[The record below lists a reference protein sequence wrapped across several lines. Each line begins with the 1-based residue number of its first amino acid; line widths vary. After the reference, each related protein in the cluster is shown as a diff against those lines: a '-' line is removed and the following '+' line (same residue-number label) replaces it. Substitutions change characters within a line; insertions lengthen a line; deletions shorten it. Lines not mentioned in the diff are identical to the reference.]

1 MLSRLSFKD
10 VLTVFFGLNFNVE
23 KRANVH
29 NFKKTTFA
37 QIIKMNPKHL
47 PQSILKNL
55 GIENLNEMQEVAQD
69 AILHDNNILLL
80 SPTGSGKTLA
90 FLLPVLELLNPEFLS
105 VQCLIL
111 VPSRELGLQIEQ
123 VWKKMGTDYK
133 INVCYGGHSIDTEI
147 KNLSNPPAVLIGTPG
162 RIADHIER
170 GTFRLDKIQTMVLD
184 EFDKSLQLGF
194 HEQMSF
200 IIGKL
205 PKLNKRVLVSATSD
219 IEIPKYTRVI
229 NPTILDFIPEE
240 DEAASNLSMKMVVS
254 KDKDKLTSL
263 FNLICSLK
271 SEAAIVFCNHRD
283 AAERISDTL
292 NEKGIYATYYHGGMD
307 QDERERALIQFRNG
321 SMSYLIT
328 TDLAARGLDIPEMN
342 HVIHYHLPSKADEFT
357 HRNGRTARMLASG
370 TAYIVVNDSEK
381 KMDYIDYSIPV
392 LNVEAPKSLPKPPQ
406 YQTIYISGGKKNK
419 LNKIDIVGFF
429 SQKGKLEKGDLGL
442 IEVKDFI
449 SFAAVKFNK
458 VKDLLHV
465 IKDEKMKGKK
475 FKIEVARKVIKKVE
489 E

>member
-1 MLSRLSFKD
+1 MYK
-10 VLTVFFGLNFNVE
+10 
-23 KRANVH
+23 
-29 NFKKTTFA
+29 
-37 QIIKMNPKHL
+37 NPHSNNL
-47 PQSILKNL
+47 LLNL
-55 GIENLNEMQEVAQD
+55 GIESLNEMQEMAQD
-69 AILHDNNILLL
+69 AILNDANVLLL

-90 FLLPVLELLNPEFLS
+90 FLLPIFKMLQPEINT

-133 INVCYGGHSIDTEI
+133 VNVCYGGHSIDTEI

-162 RIADHIER
+162 RIADHIDRE
-170 GTFRLDKIQTMVLD
+170 TFKLDTIETLILD

-200 IIGKL
+200 IISRL
-205 PKLNKRVLVSATSD
+205 SKLNKRVLVSATSD
-219 IEIPKYTRVI
+219 IEIPKYTRVV
-229 NPTILDFIPEE
+229 NPTVLDFIPTEE
-240 DEAASNLSMKMVVS
+240 ENSNLELKMVVS
-254 KDKDKLTSL
+254 KEKDKINSL

-271 SEAAIVFCNHRD
+271 SEAAIIFCNHRD

-321 SMSYLIT
+321 SVSYLIT
-328 TDLAARGLDIPEMN
+328 TDLAARGLDIPEMK
-342 HVIHYHLPSKADEFT
+342 HVIHYHLPLKEDEFT

-370 TAYIVVNDSEK
+370 TAYIVAHESEK
-381 KMDYIDYSIPV
+381 KMDYLDYGMAV
-392 LNVEAPKSLPKPPQ
+392 LNVENATTLPKPPQ
-406 YQTIYISGGKKNK
+406 FQTIYISGGKKNK

-449 SFAAVKFNK
+449 SFAAVKSKK
-458 VKDLLHV
+458 VKELLGN
-465 IKDEKMKGKK
+465 IRDEKMKGKK
-475 FKIEVARKVIKKVE
+475 FKIEVARKVVKKE

>member
-1 MLSRLSFKD
+1 
-10 VLTVFFGLNFNVE
+10 
-23 KRANVH
+23 
-29 NFKKTTFA
+29 
-37 QIIKMNPKHL
+37 MNNNPH
-47 PQSILKNL
+47 SNNILLNL
-55 GIENLNEMQEVAQD
+55 GIESLNEMQEVAQD
-69 AILHDNNILLL
+69 AILNDNNVLLL

-90 FLLPVLELLNPEFLS
+90 FLLPIFEMLQENITS

-111 VPSRELGLQIEQ
+111 VPSRELALQIEQ
-123 VWKKMGTDYK
+123 VWKKMGTSYK
-133 INVCYGGHSIDTEI
+133 VNVCYGGHSIDTEI

-162 RIADHIER
+162 RIADHIDR
-170 GTFRLDKIQTMVLD
+170 GTFSVDATQTLILD

-200 IIGKL
+200 IINRL

-229 NPTILDFIPEE
+229 NPTVLDFIPSEE
-240 DEAASNLSMKMVVS
+240 EKTNLLFQLVVS
-254 KDKDKLTSL
+254 KDKDKIGSL

-271 SEAAIVFCNHRD
+271 SESAIIFCNHRD

-321 SMSYLIT
+321 SVSYLIT
-328 TDLAARGLDIPEMN
+328 TDLAARGLDIPEMK
-342 HVIHYHLPSKADEFT
+342 HVIHYHLPSKEDEFT
-357 HRNGRTARMLASG
+357 HRNGRTARMLATG
-370 TAYIVVNDSEK
+370 TAYLVIHESEK
-381 KMDYIDYSIPV
+381 KLEYIDYKMPV
-392 LNVEAPKSLPKPPQ
+392 LEVENSTSLPKAPEF
-406 YQTIYISGGKKNK
+406 QTIYISGGKKTK

-449 SFAAVKFNK
+449 SFAAVKSKK
-458 VKDLLHV
+458 VKDLLNN
-465 IKDEKMKGKK
+465 IRDEKMKGKK
-475 FKIEVARKVIKKVE
+475 FKIEVARKVLKKE
-489 E
+489 ED

>member
-1 MLSRLSFKD
+1 M
-10 VLTVFFGLNFNVE
+10 N
-23 KRANVH
+23 
-29 NFKKTTFA
+29 KKHHS
-37 QIIKMNPKHL
+37 NN
-47 PQSILKNL
+47 ILLNL
-55 GIENLNEMQEVAQD
+55 GIKSLNEMQVVA
-69 AILHDNNILLL
+69 HDTIIDDSNVLLL

-90 FLLPVLELLNPEFLS
+90 FLLPILEMLQPEIQS

-133 INVCYGGHSIDTEI
+133 VNVCYGGHSIDTEI

-162 RIADHIER
+162 RIADHIDR
-170 GTFRLDKIQTMVLD
+170 CSFRVDKIQTLILD

-205 PKLNKRVLVSATSD
+205 PKVNKRILVSATSD
-219 IEIPKYTRVI
+219 IEIPRYTRVL

-240 DEAASNLSMKMVVS
+240 DDKINNLDLRMVFS
-254 KDKDKLTSL
+254 KEKDKLGSL

-271 SEAAIVFCNHRD
+271 SQAAIVFCNHRD

-292 NEKGIYATYYHGGMD
+292 NEKGIHCTYYHGGMD
-307 QDERERALIQFRNG
+307 QEERERALIQFRNG
-321 SMSYLIT
+321 SVSYLIT
-328 TDLAARGLDIPEMN
+328 TDLAARGLDIPEMK
-342 HVIHYHLPSKADEFT
+342 HVIHYHLPSKLDEFT

-370 TAYIVVNDSEK
+370 TAYLIVHETEK
-381 KMDYIDYSIPV
+381 KLGYIDYDMKV
-392 LNVEAPKSLPKPPQ
+392 LNVDNVTSLPKPPEF
-406 YQTIYISGGKKNK
+406 QTVYISGGKKNK

-449 SFAAVKFNK
+449 SFAAVKYSK
-458 VKDLLHV
+458 VKDLLHN
-465 IKDEKMKGKK
+465 IRDEKMKGKK
-475 FKIEVARKVIKKVE
+475 FKIEIARNVIKNVE

>member
-1 MLSRLSFKD
+1 M
-10 VLTVFFGLNFNVE
+10 N
-23 KRANVH
+23 
-29 NFKKTTFA
+29 KKHHS
-37 QIIKMNPKHL
+37 NN
-47 PQSILKNL
+47 ILLNL
-55 GIENLNEMQEVAQD
+55 GIENLNEMQEAAQET
-69 AILHDNNILLL
+69 ILNENNVLLL

-90 FLLPVLELLNPEFLS
+90 FLMPILEMLLPEILS

-133 INVCYGGHSIDTEI
+133 VNVCYGGHSIDTEI

-170 GTFRLDKIQTMVLD
+170 GTFRLDKIQTLILD

-205 PKLNKRVLVSATSD
+205 SKVNKRVLVSATSD
-219 IEIPKYTRVI
+219 IEIPKYTRVV
-229 NPTILDFIPEE
+229 NPTVLDFIPESE
-240 DEAASNLSMKMVVS
+240 EESNLSTKLVVS
-254 KDKDKLTSL
+254 KEKDKLNSL
-263 FNLICSLK
+263 FQLICSLQ
-271 SEAAIVFCNHRD
+271 SESAIVFCNHRD

-292 NEKGIYATYYHGGMD
+292 NEKGIYSTYYHGGMD
-307 QDERERALIQFRNG
+307 QEERERALIQFRNG
-321 SMSYLIT
+321 SVSYLIT

-342 HVIHYHLPSKADEFT
+342 HVIHYHLPLKEDEFT
-357 HRNGRTARMLASG
+357 HRNGRTARMTATG
-370 TAYIVVNDSEK
+370 TAYIIAHESEK
-381 KMDYIDYSIPV
+381 KMDYLDYENTAV
-392 LNVEAPKSLPKPPQ
+392 LSVENEKSLPKPPQ
-406 YQTIYISGGKKNK
+406 FQTIYISGGKKNK

-449 SFAAVKFNK
+449 SFAAVKFSK
-458 VKDLLHV
+458 VKDLLHHV
-465 IKDEKMKGKK
+465 KDEKMKGKK
-475 FKIEVARKVIKKVE
+475 YKIQVARNVIKKVE

>member
-1 MLSRLSFKD
+1 
-10 VLTVFFGLNFNVE
+10 
-23 KRANVH
+23 
-29 NFKKTTFA
+29 
-37 QIIKMNPKHL
+37 MNKNPHSNNL
-47 PQSILKNL
+47 LLNL
-55 GIENLNEMQEVAQD
+55 GIESLNEMQEMAQD
-69 AILHDNNILLL
+69 AILNDANVLLL

-90 FLLPVLELLNPEFLS
+90 FLLPIFKMLQPEINT

-133 INVCYGGHSIDTEI
+133 VNVCYGGHSIDTEI

-162 RIADHIER
+162 RIADHIDRE
-170 GTFRLDKIQTMVLD
+170 TFKLDTIETLILD

-200 IIGKL
+200 IISRL
-205 PKLNKRVLVSATSD
+205 TKLNKRVLVSATSD
-219 IEIPKYTRVI
+219 IEIPKYTRVV
-229 NPTILDFIPEE
+229 NPTVLDFIPTEE
-240 DEAASNLSMKMVVS
+240 ENSNLELKMVVS
-254 KDKDKLTSL
+254 KEKDKINSL

-271 SEAAIVFCNHRD
+271 SEAAIIFCNHRD

-321 SMSYLIT
+321 SVSYLIT
-328 TDLAARGLDIPEMN
+328 TDLAARGLDIPEMK
-342 HVIHYHLPSKADEFT
+342 HVIHYHLPLKEDEFT

-370 TAYIVVNDSEK
+370 TAYIVAHESEK
-381 KMDYIDYSIPV
+381 KMDYLDYGMAV
-392 LNVEAPKSLPKPPQ
+392 LNVENATTLPKPPQ
-406 YQTIYISGGKKNK
+406 FQTIYISGGKKNK

-449 SFAAVKFNK
+449 SFAAVKSKK
-458 VKDLLHV
+458 VKELLGN
-465 IKDEKMKGKK
+465 IRDEKMKGKK
-475 FKIEVARKVIKKVE
+475 FKIEVARKVVKKE

>member
-1 MLSRLSFKD
+1 MNKNRNSNNILGNLS
-10 VLTVFFGLNFNVE
+10 
-23 KRANVH
+23 
-29 NFKKTTFA
+29 
-37 QIIKMNPKHL
+37 
-47 PQSILKNL
+47 
-55 GIENLNEMQEVAQD
+55 IENLNEMQVAAQET
-69 AILHDNNILLL
+69 ILNDNNVLLL

-90 FLLPVLELLNPEFLS
+90 FLLPIFEMLQPEILS
-105 VQCLIL
+105 VQTLIL

-133 INVCYGGHSIDTEI
+133 VNVCYGGHSIETEI

-162 RIADHIER
+162 RIADHIDR
-170 GTFRLDKIQTMVLD
+170 GTFRVDKIQTLILD

-200 IIGKL
+200 IIGRL
-205 PKLNKRVLVSATSD
+205 TKLNKRVLVSATSD

-229 NPTILDFIPEE
+229 NPTVLDFIPNVNEE
-240 DEAASNLSMKMVVS
+240 EKSNLSTKLVIS
-254 KDKDKLTSL
+254 KEKDKIGSL

-271 SEAAIVFCNHRD
+271 SESAIIFCNHRD

-292 NEKGIYATYYHGGMD
+292 CEKGIYATYYHGGMD

-321 SMSYLIT
+321 SVSYLIT
-328 TDLAARGLDIPEMN
+328 TDLAARGLDIPEMK
-342 HVIHYHLPSKADEFT
+342 HVIHYHLPLKEDEFT
-357 HRNGRTARMLASG
+357 HRNGRTARMLSSG
-370 TAYIVVNDSEK
+370 TAYIIHNETEK
-381 KMDYIDYSIPV
+381 KLDYIDYGMNVLSIE
-392 LNVEAPKSLPKPPQ
+392 NSTTLPKPPQ
-406 YQTIYISGGKKNK
+406 FQTLYISGGKKNK

-458 VKDLLHV
+458 VQDLLKN
-465 IKDEKMKGKK
+465 IRDEKMKGKK
-475 FKIEVARKVIKKVE
+475 FKIEIARKVVKKIE

>member
-1 MLSRLSFKD
+1 
-10 VLTVFFGLNFNVE
+10 
-23 KRANVH
+23 
-29 NFKKTTFA
+29 
-37 QIIKMNPKHL
+37 MNNNHH
-47 PQSILKNL
+47 SNNILLNL
-55 GIENLNEMQEVAQD
+55 GIESLNEMQEVAQD
-69 AILHDNNILLL
+69 TILNDNNVLLL

-90 FLLPVLELLNPEFLS
+90 FLLPIFEMLQENVTS

-123 VWKKMGTDYK
+123 VWKKMGTSYK
-133 INVCYGGHSIDTEI
+133 VNVCYGGHSIDTEI

-162 RIADHIER
+162 RIADHIDR
-170 GTFRLDKIQTMVLD
+170 GTFNVDAIQTLILD

-200 IIGKL
+200 IINRL
-205 PKLNKRVLVSATSD
+205 PKLNKRILVSATSD

-229 NPTILDFIPEE
+229 NPTVLDFIPSEE
-240 DEAASNLSMKMVVS
+240 EKTNLSMKMVVS
-254 KDKDKLTSL
+254 KDKDKIGSL

-271 SEAAIVFCNHRD
+271 SESAIIFCNHRD

-321 SMSYLIT
+321 SVSYLIT
-328 TDLAARGLDIPEMN
+328 TDLAARGLDIPEIK
-342 HVIHYHLPSKADEFT
+342 HVIHYHLPSKEDEFT

-370 TAYIVVNDSEK
+370 TSYILIHESEK
-381 KMDYIDYSIPV
+381 KLDYIDYKMTV
-392 LNVEAPKSLPKPPQ
+392 LNVENSTSLPKAPEF
-406 YQTIYISGGKKNK
+406 QTIYISGGKKTK

-449 SFAAVKFNK
+449 SFAAVKSKK
-458 VKDLLHV
+458 VNDLLKN
-465 IKDEKMKGKK
+465 IRDEKMKGKK
-475 FKIEVARKVIKKVE
+475 FKIEVARKVIKKE
-489 E
+489 EEK

>member
-1 MLSRLSFKD
+1 
-10 VLTVFFGLNFNVE
+10 
-23 KRANVH
+23 
-29 NFKKTTFA
+29 
-37 QIIKMNPKHL
+37 MNKN
-47 PQSILKNL
+47 SNSNNILDNL
-55 GIENLNEMQEVAQD
+55 GIENLNEMQVAAQET
-69 AILHDNNILLL
+69 ILNDNNVLLL

-90 FLLPVLELLNPEFLS
+90 FLLPIFEMLQPEILS
-105 VQCLIL
+105 VQTLIL

-133 INVCYGGHSIDTEI
+133 VNVCYGGHSIDTEI

-162 RIADHIER
+162 RIADHIDR
-170 GTFRLDKIQTMVLD
+170 GTFRIDKIQTLILD

-205 PKLNKRVLVSATSD
+205 TKLNKRVLVSATSD

-229 NPTILDFIPEE
+229 NPTILDFIPNEE
-240 DEAASNLSMKMVVS
+240 EKSNLSTKLVIS
-254 KDKDKLTSL
+254 KEKDKIGSL

-271 SEAAIVFCNHRD
+271 SESAIIFCNHRD

-292 NEKGIYATYYHGGMD
+292 CEKGIYATYYHGGMD

-321 SMSYLIT
+321 SVSYLIT
-328 TDLAARGLDIPEMN
+328 TDLAARGLDIPEMK
-342 HVIHYHLPSKADEFT
+342 HVIHYHLPLKEDEFT
-357 HRNGRTARMLASG
+357 HRNGRTARMLSSG
-370 TAYIVVNDSEK
+370 TAYIIHNETEK
-381 KMDYIDYSIPV
+381 KLDYIDYGMSVLSIE
-392 LNVEAPKSLPKPPQ
+392 NSTNLPKPPQ
-406 YQTIYISGGKKNK
+406 FQTVYISGGKKNK

-429 SQKGKLEKGDLGL
+429 SQKGKLEKNDLGL

-458 VKDLLHV
+458 VQELLKN
-465 IKDEKMKGKK
+465 IRDEKMKGKK
-475 FKIEVARKVIKKVE
+475 FKIEIARKVVKKIE

>member
-1 MLSRLSFKD
+1 
-10 VLTVFFGLNFNVE
+10 
-23 KRANVH
+23 
-29 NFKKTTFA
+29 
-37 QIIKMNPKHL
+37 MNKNIHSNNL
-47 PQSILKNL
+47 LLNL
-55 GIENLNEMQEVAQD
+55 GIESLNEMQEMAQN
-69 AILHDNNILLL
+69 AILNDANILLL

-90 FLLPVLELLNPEFLS
+90 FLLPIFEMLQPEIAG

-133 INVCYGGHSIDTEI
+133 VNVCYGGHSIDTEI

-162 RIADHIER
+162 RIADHIDR
-170 GTFRLDKIQTMVLD
+170 ATFKTDKIETLILD

-205 PKLNKRVLVSATSD
+205 TKLNKRVLVSATSD
-219 IEIPKYTRVI
+219 IEIPKYTRVV
-229 NPTILDFIPEE
+229 NPTVLDFIQTE
-240 DEAASNLSMKMVVS
+240 DENSNLSLKMVVS
-254 KDKDKLTSL
+254 KEKDKINSL

-271 SEAAIVFCNHRD
+271 SQSAIVFCNHRD
-283 AAERISDTL
+283 AAERISDSL
-292 NEKGIYATYYHGGMD
+292 NEKGIYSTYYHGGMD

-321 SMSYLIT
+321 SVSYLVT
-328 TDLAARGLDIPEMN
+328 TDLAARGLDIPEMK
-342 HVIHYHLPSKADEFT
+342 HVIHYHLPSKEDEFT
-357 HRNGRTARMLASG
+357 HRNGRTARMLSSG
-370 TAYIVVNDSEK
+370 TAYIIAHESEK
-381 KMDYIDYSIPV
+381 KMEYLDYKMTV
-392 LNVEAPKSLPKPPQ
+392 LNVDNAKSLPKPPEF
-406 YQTIYISGGKKNK
+406 QTIYISGGKKNK

-458 VKDLLHV
+458 VTPLLAN
-465 IKDEKMKGKK
+465 IREEKMKGKK
-475 FKIEVARKVIKKVE
+475 FKIEVARKVVKKE

>member
-1 MLSRLSFKD
+1 MIKNTTSNKILS
-10 VLTVFFGLNFNVE
+10 
-23 KRANVH
+23 
-29 NFKKTTFA
+29 
-37 QIIKMNPKHL
+37 
-47 PQSILKNL
+47 NL
-55 GIENLNEMQEVAQD
+55 GIENLNEMQVAAHETIID
-69 AILHDNNILLL
+69 ENNVLLL

-90 FLLPVLELLNPEFLS
+90 FLLPIFEMLQPEILS
-105 VQCLIL
+105 VQTLIL
-111 VPSRELGLQIEQ
+111 VPSRELALQIEL

-133 INVCYGGHSIDTEI
+133 VNVCYGGHSIDTEI

-162 RIADHIER
+162 RIADHIDR
-170 GTFRLDKIQTMVLD
+170 GTFKVDKIQTLILD

-205 PKLNKRVLVSATSD
+205 SKLNKRVLVSATSD

-229 NPTILDFIPEE
+229 NPTILDFIPTEIQNN
-240 DEAASNLSMKMVVS
+240 NLQTRLVISKE
-254 KDKDKLTSL
+254 KDKIGSL
-263 FNLICSLK
+263 FSLICSLK
-271 SEAAIVFCNHRD
+271 SQSAIIFCNHRD

-292 NEKGIYATYYHGGMD
+292 CDKGIYATYYHGGMD

-321 SMSYLIT
+321 SISYLIT

-342 HVIHYHLPSKADEFT
+342 HVIHYHLPSKEDEFT

-370 TAYIVVNDSEK
+370 TAYIIHNETEK
-381 KMDYIDYSIPV
+381 KLDYIDYGMQVLSIE
-392 LNVEAPKSLPKPPQ
+392 NITNLPKPPQ
-406 YQTIYISGGKKNK
+406 YQTVYISGGKKNK

-429 SQKGKLEKGDLGL
+429 SQKGNLEKSDLGL

-458 VKDLLHV
+458 VQDLLKN
-465 IKDEKMKGKK
+465 IRDEKMKGKK
-475 FKIEVARKVIKKVE
+475 FKIEIARKVVKKLE
-489 E
+489 ID

>member
-1 MLSRLSFKD
+1 
-10 VLTVFFGLNFNVE
+10 
-23 KRANVH
+23 
-29 NFKKTTFA
+29 
-37 QIIKMNPKHL
+37 MNNNHHSTNL
-47 PQSILKNL
+47 LLNL
-55 GIENLNEMQEVAQD
+55 GIERLNEMQEAAQE
-69 AILHDNNILLL
+69 AILENNNTLLL

-90 FLLPVLELLNPEFLS
+90 FLLPIFEILQPEILS
-105 VQCLIL
+105 VQCLII

-123 VWKKMGTDYK
+123 VWKKMGTGYK
-133 INVCYGGHSIDTEI
+133 ANVCYGGHSIDTEI

-162 RIADHIER
+162 RLADHIER
-170 GTFRLDKIQTMVLD
+170 ETFRTDKIQTLVLD

-194 HEQMSF
+194 HEEMSY
-200 IIGKL
+200 IIARL

-219 IEIPKYTRVI
+219 IEIPKYTRVV
-229 NPTILDFIPEE
+229 NPEILDFIPKNEE
-240 DEAASNLSMKMVVS
+240 KTNLSMKMVVS
-254 KDKDKLTSL
+254 KEKDKINTL

-271 SEAAIVFCNHRD
+271 SQSAIIFCNHRD

-321 SMSYLIT
+321 SVSFLIT
-328 TDLAARGLDIPEMN
+328 TDLAARGLDIPEMK
-342 HVIHYHLPSKADEFT
+342 HVIHYHLPSKEDEFT

-370 TAYIVVNDSEK
+370 SAYIISHESEK
-381 KMDYIDYSIPV
+381 KLDYIDYGMSV
-392 LNVEAPKSLPKPPQ
+392 LNVENSNSLPKPPEF
-406 YQTIYISGGKKNK
+406 QTIYISGGKKNK

-449 SFAAVKFNK
+449 SFAAVKFGK
-458 VKDLLHV
+458 VKDLLNN
-465 IKDEKMKGKK
+465 IRDEKMKGKK
-475 FKIEVARKVIKKVE
+475 FKIEVARKVVKKE

>member
-1 MLSRLSFKD
+1 
-10 VLTVFFGLNFNVE
+10 
-23 KRANVH
+23 
-29 NFKKTTFA
+29 
-37 QIIKMNPKHL
+37 MNNNHH
-47 PQSILKNL
+47 SNNILLNL

-69 AILHDNNILLL
+69 TILNDNNVLLL

-90 FLLPVLELLNPEFLS
+90 FLLPIFEMLQENITS

-123 VWKKMGTDYK
+123 VWKKMGTNYK
-133 INVCYGGHSIDTEI
+133 VNVCYGGHSIDTEI

-162 RIADHIER
+162 RIADHIDR
-170 GTFRLDKIQTMVLD
+170 GTFSVDAIQTLILD

-200 IIGKL
+200 IINRL
-205 PKLNKRVLVSATSD
+205 PKLNKRILVSATSD

-229 NPTILDFIPEE
+229 NPTVLDFIPSEE
-240 DEAASNLSMKMVVS
+240 EKTNLSMKMVVS
-254 KDKDKLTSL
+254 KDKDKIGSL

-271 SEAAIVFCNHRD
+271 SESAIIFCNHRD

-321 SMSYLIT
+321 SVSYLIT
-328 TDLAARGLDIPEMN
+328 TDLAARGLDIPEMK
-342 HVIHYHLPSKADEFT
+342 HVIHYHLPSKEDEFT

-370 TAYIVVNDSEK
+370 TSYILIHESEK
-381 KMDYIDYSIPV
+381 KLDYIDYKMAV
-392 LNVEAPKSLPKPPQ
+392 LNVENSTSLPKAPEF
-406 YQTIYISGGKKNK
+406 QTIYISGGKKTK

-449 SFAAVKFNK
+449 SFAAVKSKK
-458 VKDLLHV
+458 VNDLLKN
-465 IKDEKMKGKK
+465 IRDEKMKGKK
-475 FKIEVARKVIKKVE
+475 FKIEVARKVIKKE
-489 E
+489 EEK

>member
-1 MLSRLSFKD
+1 M
-10 VLTVFFGLNFNVE
+10 N
-23 KRANVH
+23 
-29 NFKKTTFA
+29 KKHHS
-37 QIIKMNPKHL
+37 NN
-47 PQSILKNL
+47 ILLNL
-55 GIENLNEMQEVAQD
+55 GIENLNEMQVAAQET
-69 AILHDNNILLL
+69 ILSDNNILLL

-90 FLLPVLELLNPEFLS
+90 FLLPIFEMLKPEILS

-133 INVCYGGHSIDTEI
+133 VNVCYGGHSIETEI

-162 RIADHIER
+162 RIADHIDR
-170 GTFRLDKIQTMVLD
+170 GTFRLDKIETLILD

-205 PKLNKRVLVSATSD
+205 SKLNKRVLVSATSD
-219 IEIPKYTRVI
+219 IEIPKYTRVV
-229 NPTILDFIPEE
+229 NPTILDFIPNNEE
-240 DEAASNLSMKMVVS
+240 EQSNLAMKMVVS
-254 KDKDKLTSL
+254 KEKDKIGSL
-263 FNLICSLK
+263 FTLICSLK
-271 SEAAIVFCNHRD
+271 SQSAIVFCNHRD

-292 NEKGIYATYYHGGMD
+292 NEKGIYSTYYHGGMD

-321 SMSYLIT
+321 SVSYLIT
-328 TDLAARGLDIPEMN
+328 TDLAARGLDIPEMK
-342 HVIHYHLPSKADEFT
+342 HVIHYHLPLKEDEFT

-370 TAYIVVNDSEK
+370 TAYIIAHESEK
-381 KMDYIDYSIPV
+381 KLDYIDYGMPV
-392 LNVEAPKSLPKPPQ
+392 FKLESTVALPKPPEF
-406 YQTIYISGGKKNK
+406 QTIYISGGKKNK
-419 LNKIDIVGFF
+419 LNKIDVVGFF

-458 VKDLLHV
+458 VKDLLHN

-475 FKIEVARKVIKKVE
+475 FKIEVARKVIKKE
-489 E
+489 EE

>member
-1 MLSRLSFKD
+1 MNKKHHSNNIL
-10 VLTVFFGLNFNVE
+10 LN
-23 KRANVH
+23 
-29 NFKKTTFA
+29 
-37 QIIKMNPKHL
+37 I
-47 PQSILKNL
+47 
-55 GIENLNEMQEVAQD
+55 GIESLNEMQETAQD
-69 AILHDNNILLL
+69 VILNDNNVLLL

-90 FLLPVLELLNPEFLS
+90 FLLPIFEMLLPEILS

-133 INVCYGGHSIDTEI
+133 VNVCYGGHSIDTEI

-162 RIADHIER
+162 RIADHIDR
-170 GTFRLDKIQTMVLD
+170 GTFRLDKIQTLILD

-205 PKLNKRVLVSATSD
+205 SKLNKRVLVSATSD
-219 IEIPKYTRVI
+219 IEIPKYTRVV
-229 NPTILDFIPEE
+229 NPTVLDFIPSEE
-240 DEAASNLSMKMVVS
+240 EKASNLVTKMVISKS
-254 KDKDKLTSL
+254 KDKLESL

-271 SEAAIVFCNHRD
+271 SQSAIIFCNHRD

-307 QDERERALIQFRNG
+307 QEERERSLIQFRNG

-328 TDLAARGLDIPEMN
+328 TDLAARGLDIPEMK
-342 HVIHYHLPSKADEFT
+342 HVIHYHLPLKEDEFT
-357 HRNGRTARMLASG
+357 HRNGRTARMQASG
-370 TAYIVVNDSEK
+370 SAYLIVNESEK
-381 KMDYIDYSIPV
+381 KLDYVDYEMPV
-392 LNVEAPKSLPKPPQ
+392 LNVENSINLPKPPEF
-406 YQTIYISGGKKNK
+406 QTIYISGGKKNK

-458 VKDLLHV
+458 VKDLLLAV
-465 IKDEKMKGKK
+465 KDEKMKGKK
-475 FKIEVARKVIKKVE
+475 FKIEVARKVIKKE
-489 E
+489 EE

>member
-1 MLSRLSFKD
+1 
-10 VLTVFFGLNFNVE
+10 
-23 KRANVH
+23 
-29 NFKKTTFA
+29 
-37 QIIKMNPKHL
+37 MNNNPHSTNL
-47 PQSILKNL
+47 LLNL
-55 GIENLNEMQEVAQD
+55 GIESLNEMQEMAQD
-69 AILHDNNILLL
+69 AILNDANILLL

-90 FLLPVLELLNPEFLS
+90 FLLPIFEMLQPEINT

-133 INVCYGGHSIDTEI
+133 VNVCYGGHSIDTEI

-162 RIADHIER
+162 RIADHIDR
-170 GTFRLDKIQTMVLD
+170 GTFTTDKILTLVLD

-200 IIGKL
+200 IISKL
-205 PKLNKRVLVSATSD
+205 SKLNKRILVSATSD
-219 IEIPKYTRVI
+219 IEIPKYTRVV
-229 NPTILDFIPEE
+229 NPTVLDFIPTEE
-240 DEAASNLSMKMVVS
+240 ANSNLTLKMVVS
-254 KDKDKLTSL
+254 KDKDKINSL

-271 SEAAIVFCNHRD
+271 SEAAIIFCNHRD

-292 NEKGIYATYYHGGMD
+292 NEKGIYSTYYHGGMD

-321 SMSYLIT
+321 SVSYLVT
-328 TDLAARGLDIPEMN
+328 TDLAARGLDIPEMK
-342 HVIHYHLPSKADEFT
+342 HVIHYHLPSKEDEFT

-370 TAYIVVNDSEK
+370 TAYIIAHESEK
-381 KMDYIDYSIPV
+381 KMDYIDYGMEA
-392 LNVEAPKSLPKPPQ
+392 LKVENSNALPKPPEF
-406 YQTIYISGGKKNK
+406 QTIYISGGKKNK

-458 VKDLLHV
+458 VKDLLQN
-465 IKDEKMKGKK
+465 IREEKMKGKK
-475 FKIEVARKVIKKVE
+475 FKIEVARKVVKKEVE
-489 E
+489 